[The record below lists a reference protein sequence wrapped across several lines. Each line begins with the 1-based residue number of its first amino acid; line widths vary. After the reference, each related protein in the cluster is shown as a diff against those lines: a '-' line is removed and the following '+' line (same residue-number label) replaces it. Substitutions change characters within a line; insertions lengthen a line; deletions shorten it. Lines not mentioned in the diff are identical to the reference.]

1 MDYKLV
7 IGVVAAI
14 IGLISYIPY
23 LRDCVKKKT
32 RPSVY
37 TWMIWTIMTLIAFV
51 AQLKYGAGPGSFVLG
66 IQAVINV
73 IVLVFAFRNNL
84 KKRKINWV
92 DKTCFSLA
100 IIAILLWL
108 VTGQGFYA
116 VVLVTLA
123 DALAFTITIKKTYF
137 FPYEET
143 VVTYVFAGIKHFL
156 AIVAMESYSITTTLF
171 PAYLVI
177 FNIIFVTMAIIRRK
191 KITRR

>member
-7 IGVVAAI
+7 IGIIAAI

-23 LRDCVKKKT
+23 LRDCAKKKT

-37 TWMIWTIMTLIAFV
+37 TWMIWTIMTLIAFI

-66 IQAVINV
+66 IQALINV
-73 IVLVFAFRNNL
+73 AVLVFAFRNNL
-84 KKRKINWV
+84 RKRKINWV

-100 IIAILLWL
+100 VLAIILWSL
-108 VTGQGFYA
+108 TGQGIYA
-116 VVLVTLA
+116 IVLVTLA

-143 VVTYVFAGIKHFL
+143 LITYVFAGIKHFL
-156 AIVAMESYSITTTLF
+156 AIVAMGSYSLTTTLF

-177 FNIIFVTMAIIRRK
+177 FNIIFVTLALIRRK
-191 KITRR
+191 KIRRK